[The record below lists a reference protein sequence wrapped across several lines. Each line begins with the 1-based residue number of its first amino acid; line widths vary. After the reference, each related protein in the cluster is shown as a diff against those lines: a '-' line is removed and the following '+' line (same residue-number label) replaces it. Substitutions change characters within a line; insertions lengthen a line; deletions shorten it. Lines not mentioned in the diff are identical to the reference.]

1 MTPYW
6 ASVPLSS
13 HKCNCI
19 MSSETGAFAQ
29 LFFFLDCWTGL
40 RHSRMVLLMGKIV
53 VEIVFKYNANDLSFS
68 YNFPM
73 PLSKKQLLCQ
83 HETLQHKG
91 NDSCSTI
98 MMISI

>member
-1 MTPYW
+1 
-6 ASVPLSS
+6 
-13 HKCNCI
+13 

-29 LFFFLDCWTGL
+29 LFFFFLVCRTGI

-53 VEIVFKYNANDLSFS
+53 VELVFKYNANDLSLS

-83 HETLQHKG
+83 HETLRHKG